1 MAAKMTTVFVDVTV
15 LQQRLQGLH
24 PPPPSPDLFVPLS
37 ITHLTAEWSQSK
49 FRFYLSC
56 VRTLN
61 RKFPN
66 ILYFLLVKAAL
77 RKQPNLFSTQF
88 STKQTLCRAPYFFIF
103 TLFFFLEGVHL
114 KALNLTGDWGLPTF
128 CRLNV
133 NVKANNLRMHRG
145 NDPVQV
151 WLAWQTRFFCPT
163 MV

>member
-24 PPPPSPDLFVPLS
+24 PPPPPDLFVPLS

-49 FRFYLSC
+49 FCFYLSC

-77 RKQPNLFSTQF
+77 LKQPNLFSTQF

-103 TLFFFLEGVHL
+103 TLFFLSRGCPFKGS
-114 KALNLTGDWGLPTF
+114 KSD
-128 CRLNV
+128 RS
-133 NVKANNLRMHRG
+133 LRAAHDLSSKCER
-145 NDPVQV
+145 
-151 WLAWQTRFFCPT
+151 
-163 MV
+163 

>member
-1 MAAKMTTVFVDVTV
+1 MSRGFHFYQSQPLDRV
-15 LQQRLQGLH
+15 H
-24 PPPPSPDLFVPLS
+24 PPPPPPPPPPPGPPPPPPPPDLFVPLS
-37 ITHLTAEWSQSK
+37 IRHLTAEWSQSK

-103 TLFFFLEGVHL
+103 TLFFFLEGVRL
-114 KALNLTGDWGLPTF
+114 KALNLTGD
-128 CRLNV
+128 
-133 NVKANNLRMHRG
+133 
-145 NDPVQV
+145 
-151 WLAWQTRFFCPT
+151 
-163 MV
+163 